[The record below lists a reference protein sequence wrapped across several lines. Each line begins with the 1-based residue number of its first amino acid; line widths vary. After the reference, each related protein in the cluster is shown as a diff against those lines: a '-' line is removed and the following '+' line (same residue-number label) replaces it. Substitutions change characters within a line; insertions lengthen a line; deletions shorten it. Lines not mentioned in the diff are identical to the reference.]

1 MTKTES
7 LMADLEQASR
17 IAKAGENT
25 PLDSLAILWVSFAVI
40 GGLGVFIL
48 GRQADQKPGAQ
59 SVGNRVETYIWI
71 MFSGMMGS
79 LAAGIILN
87 QLLSDG
93 TYQLWDI
100 MIVIGFAGQGLGYG
114 VIAKI
119 SKLYWLH
126 LASLAAFI
134 FSAVCFVAYGQ
145 THIYKDKTGATN
157 GNLSTH
163 LTKLEAAGYVRQE
176 KGYKGKR
183 PQTLV
188 HLTDNGRKAWITY
201 LDAMKAL
208 LGQ

>member
-17 IAKAGENT
+17 IAQEGENT
-25 PLDSLAILWVSFAVI
+25 PLVGGPIGLMWGVLIVLAFSIQYLILERILAFPGYSLAILWVSFAVI

-79 LAAGIILN
+79 LAVGIILN

-100 MIVIGFAGQGLGYG
+100 MIIIGFAGQGLGYG

-126 LASLAAFI
+126 LASFAAFI

-145 THIYKDKTGATN
+145 THIYLVGAIGTIFTIILPSLKTM
-157 GNLSTH
+157 
-163 LTKLEAAGYVRQE
+163 KVAG
-176 KGYKGKR
+176 
-183 PQTLV
+183 
-188 HLTDNGRKAWITY
+188 
-201 LDAMKAL
+201 
-208 LGQ
+208 

>member
-17 IAKAGENT
+17 IAQEGENT
-25 PLDSLAILWVSFAVI
+25 PLVGGPIGLMWGVLIVLAFSIQYLILERILAFPGYSLAILWVSFAVI

-79 LAAGIILN
+79 LAVGIILN

-100 MIVIGFAGQGLGYG
+100 CL
-114 VIAKI
+114 
-119 SKLYWLH
+119 LYT
-126 LASLAAFI
+126 SPSPRDQRGSRMPS
-134 FSAVCFVAYGQ
+134 SA
-145 THIYKDKTGATN
+145 
-157 GNLSTH
+157 
-163 LTKLEAAGYVRQE
+163 
-176 KGYKGKR
+176 
-183 PQTLV
+183 
-188 HLTDNGRKAWITY
+188 
-201 LDAMKAL
+201 
-208 LGQ
+208 